1 MKLGYLGPKGT
12 FSYEASK
19 KYSNNDELI
28 EYRTIIENIKALQ
41 TGEIDKAIV
50 PIENSIQG
58 GVRETIDG
66 LIETDEIYVNKE
78 FTLKVSQNFMA
89 NRKYKLDEIKEIY
102 SHPQALAQCRRYIEN
117 NCKNAIINQVSST
130 ALAAKEIKTK
140 DFCACIASESCL
152 EEYGLELL
160 DKNIQDN
167 DFNQTKF
174 WVISKKQN
182 NVGNKMSL
190 VFTTKNEPGALY
202 KILGIFDKNKI
213 NLTKIESRP
222 NKAILGEYIFWVD
235 LEVNK
240 TIDEALEALQT
251 ECKYLKILGT
261 Y

>member
-41 TGEIDKAIV
+41 AGEIDKAIV

-66 LIETDEIYVNKE
+66 LIETDGIYVNKE

>member
-213 NLTKIESRP
+213 KLTKIESRP